1 MGRVEEGLEEGSSW
15 RELSG
20 EITEIGGEITE
31 HAQQRRHL
39 VGQLVRVRVRFGVGV
54 GVSVRVRVSNPN
66 HNPDP
71 NPNPQPNPDQVG
83 QLGGVVGRIGRGL
96 GHAQRTG

>member
-20 EITEIGGEITE
+20 EITEIGGEIAEIGGEIAE

-54 GVSVRVRVSNPN
+54 RVRV
-66 HNPDP
+66 
-71 NPNPQPNPDQVG
+71 
-83 QLGGVVGRIGRGL
+83 GVRDS
-96 GHAQRTG
+96 

>member
-20 EITEIGGEITE
+20 EITEIGGEIAE

-39 VGQLVRVRVRFGVGV
+39 VGQLVRVRLRL
-54 GVSVRVRVSNPN
+54 RVRLRDRVRGRVS
-66 HNPDP
+66 
-71 NPNPQPNPDQVG
+71 
-83 QLGGVVGRIGRGL
+83 
-96 GHAQRTG
+96 